1 MENITIGLV
10 QMQSLVG
17 KIARNLEKIADFA
30 AQAAEKHADIV
41 CFPEMSI
48 TGYDVQLSADFAQP
62 IGGEGTARLLEIAQ
76 KNQLTILAG
85 LAEAAPF
92 GKPFITYVIAQP
104 TGQLSAYRKTHLG
117 AIEKRH
123 FQPGDA
129 FLVEALPKAQIAPAL
144 CWEMH
149 FPEIALTLAMQGTEI
164 IFAPHASPR
173 IVGDRRE
180 LWMRY
185 MPARAYDNSAFV
197 AICNLIGDNGLGVQ
211 FGGGLLLLD
220 PKGRVLAEDFFGK
233 ESLLVTK
240 LPADE
245 INRIRHQKRTTMR
258 DTFYLQ
264 DRRPELYLKNAKKN
278 VK

>member
-1 MENITIGLV
+1 MEDITIGLV

-17 KIARNLEKIADFA
+17 EIGHNLEKIADFA
-30 AQAAEKHADIV
+30 AQAAQKHADIV
-41 CFPEMSI
+41 CFPELSI
-48 TGYDVQLSADFAQP
+48 TGYDVQRSGDFAQP
-62 IGGEGTARLLEIAQ
+62 LEGECTKCLLEIAQ
-76 KNQLTILAG
+76 QNQLTILAG
-85 LAEAAPF
+85 LAEAAPQD
-92 GKPFITYVIAQP
+92 KPYITYLIAQP
-104 TGQLSAYRKTHLG
+104 TGKLSAYRKTHLG
-117 AIEKRH
+117 AIEKRC
-123 FQPGDA
+123 FQAGNA

-149 FPEIALTLAMQGTEI
+149 FPEIALTLALQGTEI
-164 IFAPHASPR
+164 IFAPHASPS

-197 AICNLIGDNGLGVQ
+197 AVCNLIGDNGLGVQ
-211 FGGGLLLLD
+211 FGGGLLILD
-220 PKGRVLAEDFFGK
+220 PKGRVLAEDFSGQ
-233 ESLLVTK
+233 ESLLLAK
-240 LPADE
+240 LPAEE